1 MQETVWSLLKR
12 AFYKRL
18 YRLDKDLRSQ
28 DEFKELLRSVMRE
41 VHFCSASLMRV
52 NKRYV
57 EEHAGRR
64 HYEEDD
70 SEELSYDSAGIVSS
84 QQSQ

>member
-18 YRLDKDLRSQ
+18 YRID
-28 DEFKELLRSVMRE
+28 KELLRSVMRE

-57 EEHAGRR
+57 E
-64 HYEEDD
+64 
-70 SEELSYDSAGIVSS
+70 
-84 QQSQ
+84 